1 MVDGNNDGD
10 DANNNNNGC
19 GQNGSSSGG
28 GRNGRLVDDIV
39 AGRRDDNSYNS
50 KKSLQQP
57 TGGKVLPLPMP
68 PKRLNSLYITKLF
81 ENDDSGGG
89 GGGGGGGSNV
99 NTKND
104 NDAQSV
110 LTYLT
115 QLRGINRA
123 TLRKYGV
130 GCARYNFPDRSNSN
144 NNNNNKNGGGIAYVS
159 SVCVTFPWMM
169 RMGEVEEMEDMRGA
183 KYIWKGNST
192 NTTTTTSTPTE
203 VIRTDNDLKGVIDDN
218 GDNTVAS
225 STRQTEKK
233 KEIDKIAKMTA
244 LERYHYRKER
254 KNLSRG
260 KQDANVGAIETS
272 KFMTQ
277 ILGAKAGNNI
287 NDDDGVVNQE
297 GLHNNKD
304 EEEEEDEESNVESL
318 NGPYITRRIKVR
330 SIEHKAWQRL
340 DPPGGGS
347 GLFGWHTIPSNA
359 TSIIITEG
367 EFDAM
372 AVYQATGRP
381 TVSLPNGCR
390 SFPTDIIALLERFD
404 TVYIWM
410 DNDGPGQ
417 EGAEIFAKKLG
428 VERCLIVRPSGKR
441 GWIRSDRR
449 TTPITVNDDNNE
461 DATVL
466 SSASSLEPSPS
477 PPPSP
482 PKDANE
488 ALLQGWDLNE
498 LLEEASELPHERIL
512 KFSDLRDQVIHE
524 IINPDKYR
532 GTPVTSLPGF
542 TSLIK
547 GFRRGEMTVL
557 TGPTGSGKTTFL
569 GQISLDLA
577 EQGTNV
583 LWGSFEI
590 KNTRLMHKLL
600 QQYMRDVL
608 PMGLATRDNLTETEK
623 RQQLTSLM
631 ALADKF
637 ESLPM
642 HFLKFHGG
650 SDVDHVLDAMEYA
663 AYVYDVDH
671 IILDNMQFMIS
682 RTASQAKKGGGSAYD
697 KFDMQDVAI
706 EKFRK
711 FATDYNVH
719 VSLVVHPRKED
730 ENVKLGISSFYG
742 SAKATQ
748 EADTVLILQSDG
760 KRKFVDVRKNRF
772 DGTLGHVPLYFD
784 RKSGRYTETDT
795 NVASPPRTSVPQGVS
810 AMGGVSSVKATYNDI
825 RNQHPL

>member
-1 MVDGNNDGD
+1 M
-10 DANNNNNGC
+10 
-19 GQNGSSSGG
+19 
-28 GRNGRLVDDIV
+28 
-39 AGRRDDNSYNS
+39 
-50 KKSLQQP
+50 
-57 TGGKVLPLPMP
+57 
-68 PKRLNSLYITKLF
+68 
-81 ENDDSGGG
+81 
-89 GGGGGGGSNV
+89 
-99 NTKND
+99 
-104 NDAQSV
+104 
-110 LTYLT
+110 
-115 QLRGINRA
+115 
-123 TLRKYGV
+123 
-130 GCARYNFPDRSNSN
+130 
-144 NNNNNKNGGGIAYVS
+144 
-159 SVCVTFPWMM
+159 
-169 RMGEVEEMEDMRGA
+169 
-183 KYIWKGNST
+183 
-192 NTTTTTSTPTE
+192 
-203 VIRTDNDLKGVIDDN
+203 IRTDDDPKDVIDDN

-225 STRQTEKK
+225 SARLTEKK
-233 KEIDKIAKMTA
+233 KEKDKIAKMTP

-260 KQDANVGAIETS
+260 KQDANIGAIETS
-272 KFMTQ
+272 KLMTQ
-277 ILGAKAGNNI
+277 ILGAKAGNNV

-304 EEEEEDEESNVESL
+304 EEEEEEDEESNIESDH
-318 NGPYITRRIKVR
+318 GPYITRRIKVR

-449 TTPITVNDDNNE
+449 TTPITVNDNNE
-461 DATVL
+461 DATAL
-466 SSASSLEPSPS
+466 SSASSLEPSSS

-532 GTPVTSLPGF
+532 GTPVKSLPGF

-623 RQQLTSLM
+623 QQQLTSLM

>member
-10 DANNNNNGC
+10 DANNNGY
-19 GQNGSSSGG
+19 GQNGSSSSGG

-68 PKRLNSLYITKLF
+68 PKRLNLLYITKLF
-81 ENDDSGGG
+81 ENDDSGG

-183 KYIWKGNST
+183 KYIWKGNTT

-277 ILGAKAGNNI
+277 ILGAKAGNNV

-304 EEEEEDEESNVESL
+304 EEEEDEESNVESL

-461 DATVL
+461 DATDL

>member
-10 DANNNNNGC
+10 ANDNNNGC
-19 GQNGSSSGG
+19 GQNGSSSSGG

-81 ENDDSGGG
+81 ENDDSGG

-277 ILGAKAGNNI
+277 ILGAKAGNNV

-449 TTPITVNDDNNE
+449 TTPITVNDDKNE
-461 DATVL
+461 DATAL
-466 SSASSLEPSPS
+466 SSASSLEPSSS

>member
-1 MVDGNNDGD
+1 
-10 DANNNNNGC
+10 
-19 GQNGSSSGG
+19 
-28 GRNGRLVDDIV
+28 
-39 AGRRDDNSYNS
+39 
-50 KKSLQQP
+50 
-57 TGGKVLPLPMP
+57 
-68 PKRLNSLYITKLF
+68 
-81 ENDDSGGG
+81 
-89 GGGGGGGSNV
+89 
-99 NTKND
+99 
-104 NDAQSV
+104 
-110 LTYLT
+110 
-115 QLRGINRA
+115 
-123 TLRKYGV
+123 
-130 GCARYNFPDRSNSN
+130 
-144 NNNNNKNGGGIAYVS
+144 
-159 SVCVTFPWMM
+159 
-169 RMGEVEEMEDMRGA
+169 
-183 KYIWKGNST
+183 
-192 NTTTTTSTPTE
+192 
-203 VIRTDNDLKGVIDDN
+203 
-218 GDNTVAS
+218 
-225 STRQTEKK
+225 
-233 KEIDKIAKMTA
+233 
-244 LERYHYRKER
+244 
-254 KNLSRG
+254 
-260 KQDANVGAIETS
+260 
-272 KFMTQ
+272 
-277 ILGAKAGNNI
+277 
-287 NDDDGVVNQE
+287 
-297 GLHNNKD
+297 
-304 EEEEEDEESNVESL
+304 
-318 NGPYITRRIKVR
+318 
-330 SIEHKAWQRL
+330 
-340 DPPGGGS
+340 
-347 GLFGWHTIPSNA
+347 
-359 TSIIITEG
+359 
-367 EFDAM
+367 
-372 AVYQATGRP
+372 
-381 TVSLPNGCR
+381 
-390 SFPTDIIALLERFD
+390 
-404 TVYIWM
+404 M

-449 TTPITVNDDNNE
+449 TAPITVNDDNNE
-461 DATVL
+461 DATDL

-810 AMGGVSSVKATYNDI
+810 AMGGVSSVRATYNDI

>member
-1 MVDGNNDGD
+1 
-10 DANNNNNGC
+10 
-19 GQNGSSSGG
+19 
-28 GRNGRLVDDIV
+28 
-39 AGRRDDNSYNS
+39 
-50 KKSLQQP
+50 
-57 TGGKVLPLPMP
+57 
-68 PKRLNSLYITKLF
+68 LYITKLF
-81 ENDDSGGG
+81 ENDNADTNNVNDNNEDD
-89 GGGGGGGSNV
+89 GGSNKNDNNCNKENSINV
-99 NTKND
+99 NTKNM
-104 NDAQSV
+104 NDSQSV

-115 QLRGINRA
+115 QKRGINRT

-130 GCARYNFPDRSNSN
+130 GCARYNFPDRSNSKSN
-144 NNNNNKNGGGIAYVS
+144 SNNNNNKTGGSISYVS

-183 KYIWKGNST
+183 KYTWKT
-192 NTTTTTSTPTE
+192 NTTTTATATTNTPQTEDVLRTNNEVIDVVDDGYSVDTSALRHTSTLM
-203 VIRTDNDLKGVIDDN
+203 D
-218 GDNTVAS
+218 
-225 STRQTEKK
+225 KK
-233 KEIDKIAKMTA
+233 KEKDTIAKMTA

-254 KNLSRG
+254 KNRSR
-260 KQDANVGAIETS
+260 NRIETS
-272 KFMTQ
+272 KSNQSQMF
-277 ILGAKAGNNI
+277 GAKSGHNI
-287 NDDDGVVNQE
+287 NDDDGGMKVE
-297 GLHNNKD
+297 SLDNNKD
-304 EEEEEDEESNVESL
+304 EEEDEEEEEEEEESNVESL
-318 NGPYITRRIKVR
+318 HGPYITRRIKVR
-330 SIEHKAWQRL
+330 SIEHKVWQRL

-359 TSIIITEG
+359 NSIIITEG

-404 TVYIWM
+404 TVYVWM

-441 GWIRSDRR
+441 GWISSDRQ
-449 TTPITVNDDNNE
+449 TPSNIGNNDN
-461 DATVL
+461 DATALSSL
-466 SSASSLEPSPS
+466 SSASSSEPSPS

-608 PMGLATRDNLTETEK
+608 PMGLATRDNLSEIEK
-623 RQQLTSLM
+623 QQQLSSLM

>member
-10 DANNNNNGC
+10 DANKNNNGC

-81 ENDDSGGG
+81 ENDDSGG

-183 KYIWKGNST
+183 KYIWKVNST

-277 ILGAKAGNNI
+277 ILGAKAGNNV

-304 EEEEEDEESNVESL
+304 EEEEDEESNVESL

-330 SIEHKAWQRL
+330 SIEHKSWQRL

-449 TTPITVNDDNNE
+449 TAPITVNDDKNE
-461 DATVL
+461 DATAL